1 MEIRFGTDGWR
12 GVIAQDFTFDNVA
25 QVSQAI
31 ADYIVAHGKTRT
43 LVVGYDTRF
52 LSEQFAQEVACV
64 LAANGI
70 RTYLTETFTPTPAV
84 SYSVKTLQTDGAI
97 MVTASH
103 NPPQYNGLKFKA
115 PYAGSAGPEMTL
127 EIESYLKYN
136 LAFGRDPLK
145 ADLQRAL
152 SQERVVKFNPKD
164 DYIECLRKLVD
175 FEKIRDSKL
184 KIVIDPMHGAAIG
197 YLAGI
202 LSELDCDVTEIRNCQ
217 NPYFGGVNPEPIAI
231 NLDAL
236 SEAVLETKSDIG
248 VATDADGDRIGAMD
262 ANGRFV
268 TAHQIFAL
276 LLQYLADN
284 RGLRGSV
291 IKTVST
297 SRMIDILCKQLS
309 LQLHVT
315 PIGFK
320 NICDFMLNEDVL
332 IGGEE
337 SGGIGVKGHIPER
350 DGILAGL
357 LLFEM
362 LATAN
367 VGLAEM
373 LDELMSHT
381 AHLYYDRIDLHTSD
395 IALNGVIERLNN
407 IDIGR
412 VNGNSVVN
420 INRMDGTKLILDDG
434 SWLLLRPSGTEPLLR
449 IYAESNSPAQ
459 VNELLDEG
467 RKIVN
472 L

>member
-1 MEIRFGTDGWR
+1 MDIRFGTDGWR
-12 GVIAQDFTFDNVA
+12 GIIAQDFTFANVA
-25 QVSQAI
+25 HVSQAI
-31 ADYIVAHGKTRT
+31 ADYIHEHGKTRT

-52 LSEQFAQEVACV
+52 LSEQFAAEVACV

-70 RTYLTETFTPTPAV
+70 RTYLTEKFTPTPAV
-84 SYSVKTLQTDGAI
+84 SYSVKMLETDGAVMI
-97 MVTASH
+97 TASH

-115 PYAGSAGPEMTL
+115 SYAGSAGQQMTL
-127 EIESYLKYN
+127 EIESRLKYN

-145 ADLQRAL
+145 MDWQRAL
-152 SQERVVKFNPKD
+152 ARRRVVKFNPKG
-164 DYIECLRKLVD
+164 DYIKHLSKIVD
-175 FEKIRDSKL
+175 FDKIRESKL
-184 KIVIDPMHGAAIG
+184 KITIDPMHGAAIG

-202 LSELDCDVTEIRNCQ
+202 LSNLNCDVTEIRNCQ
-217 NPYFGGVNPEPIAI
+217 NPCFGGVNPEPIAA
-231 NLDAL
+231 NLGAL
-236 SEAVLETKSDIG
+236 SQAVLATESDIG

-262 ANGRFV
+262 ANGKFV

-276 LLQYLADN
+276 LLRYLADN
-284 RGLRGSV
+284 RGLRGTV

-297 SRMIDILCKQLS
+297 SRIIDVLCQQRS

-350 DGILAGL
+350 DSILAGL
-357 LLFEM
+357 LLVE
-362 LATAN
+362 LLSTVN
-367 VGLAEM
+367 LGLAEI

-381 AHLYYDRIDLHTSD
+381 GYFHCDRIDLPTSD
-395 IALNGVIERLNN
+395 SALTGIIERLNN

-412 VNGNSVVN
+412 VNGNKVVN
-420 INRMDGTKLILDDG
+420 INRMDGTKLMLDDE

-449 IYAESNSPAQ
+449 IYAEANSPAQ
-459 VNELLDEG
+459 VSDLLNEG